1 MCIMYFLFCQDYMKK
16 VPVTSQDA
24 PSPYTLPQFFKNIS
38 ENLKYGLFL
47 SEHLGLW
54 KDVRVLA

>member
-1 MCIMYFLFCQDYMKK
+1 MKK
-16 VPVTSQDA
+16 VPITSQDA